1 MLESLPARNIQQTV
15 VRFQRRYL
23 DDLFLRD
30 QEMDPA
36 QTTEMKEF
44 LELRGMS
51 DSIEDLVDGP
61 FKPKPR
67 LWKTGFPGSRYSDGS
82 FPVGY
87 FSLEADTAMAE
98 VQYWFSATFA
108 GKPSGPRT
116 GWYSRFSC
124 DFRGEVK
131 DLRPMAAV
139 WSDLT
144 HDSDYAFCNQ
154 LGDEAVS
161 TGLHALLAPSARR
174 SGGTNVPVFARPAL
188 SNPREHSLVPVTYVP
203 PSGKTGL

>member
-1 MLESLPARNIQQTV
+1 MLESLPARNIQETV
-15 VRFQRRYL
+15 VRFQRQRR
-23 DDLFLRD
+23 DDDFLRD
-30 QEMDPA
+30 QDLDPI
-36 QTTEMKEF
+36 QITEMKAF
-44 LELRGMS
+44 LASRGMS
-51 DSIEDLVDGP
+51 DSLEELVDGL

-67 LWKTGFPGSRYSDGS
+67 LWKTGFPGSRFSDGS

-87 FSLEADTAMAE
+87 FSLEADTAKAE

-116 GWYSRFSC
+116 GWYARFSC
-124 DFRGEVK
+124 DFRGDVK
-131 DLRPMAAV
+131 DLRPMAAE

-144 HDSDYAFCNQ
+144 HDSDYTFCNQ

-161 TGLHALLAPSARR
+161 TGLHALLAPSARK

-188 SNPREHSLVPVTYVP
+188 SNPREHSLVTVTYDP
-203 PSGKTGL
+203 MSGKTGP